1 MKLLL
6 LSCIAVLTSGVNTT
20 LAQHTVLAKAHVVVL
35 DEPVMAEGKLLP
47 AGMYELRILEERP
60 VTTAGDPSN
69 TQRIVEFAQHGIVV
83 AREVAEVF
91 PNSQTG
97 VAAAPTKA
105 RVQRLR
111 EDDFV
116 RVSVIQNDSRFL
128 IYLSTAPPG
137 AVPHQTPQ
145 QP

>member
-6 LSCIAVLTSGVNTT
+6 LSCIAILTFGVNTT

-47 AGMYELRILEERP
+47 AGTYELRILEERP
-60 VTTAGDPSN
+60 VTTAGDPSD
-69 TQRIVEFAQHGIVV
+69 TQRIVEFTQHGIVV
-83 AREVAEVF
+83 AREIAEVF

-97 VAAAPTKA
+97 VASAPTKA

-128 IYLSTAPPG
+128 IYLSTAPT
-137 AVPHQTPQ
+137 VPVTHQTPQ